1 MFFWSYRFCV
11 FCAFNL
17 TVVDLLEF
25 IQHVSPSTLT
35 SSHILILHLTPIFLM
50 EYLLKFLFKCRV
62 KYSEEFICNPQLAD
76 TDGSSIVPLLVN
88 KQGLRCKLLF
98 NLWIW
103 SYHDALSPPTTPTY
117 ENERTGNYNLKLFKI
132 FFFILVAFVFI
143 L

>member
-25 IQHVSPSTLT
+25 IQQVSPSTLT
-35 SSHILILHLTPIFLM
+35 SSHNLILRLTPIFLM
-50 EYLLKFLFKCRV
+50 EYLLKF
-62 KYSEEFICNPQLAD
+62 SEECICNPQLAD

-132 FFFILVAFVFI
+132 FFFILVAFIFI